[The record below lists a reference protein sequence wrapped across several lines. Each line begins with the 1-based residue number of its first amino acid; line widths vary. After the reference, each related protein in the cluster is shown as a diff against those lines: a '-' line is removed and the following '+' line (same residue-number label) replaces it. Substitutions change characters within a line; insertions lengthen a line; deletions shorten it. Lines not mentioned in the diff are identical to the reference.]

1 VCLAEKSVH
10 AIHSSG
16 LTQFRCQYL
25 EAATSQVACRRRP
38 VPCRYTM
45 HLLTREC
52 FMHEYADVWLR
63 NARCRGGSHRDAA
76 STILDMS
83 VVTCRFIDFDSSTRL
98 RRRPAATWICLHEGD
113 KRGRSASV
121 QQSTD
126 SSGIMGQSFV
136 RSLRFRRISV
146 LLSLL

>member
-1 VCLAEKSVH
+1 
-10 AIHSSG
+10 
-16 LTQFRCQYL
+16 
-25 EAATSQVACRRRP
+25 
-38 VPCRYTM
+38 
-45 HLLTREC
+45 
-52 FMHEYADVWLR
+52 
-63 NARCRGGSHRDAA
+63 
-76 STILDMS
+76 MS